1 MKKILLTLLTT
12 LLLAISSITY
22 AEDWVEV
29 GEQDDSTIY
38 VDWDS
43 VRRLE
48 EPDLTVLPS
57 KNPLMYT
64 VKLVKT
70 DDSTLYSKYRVR
82 TVVMYFNSLNQ
93 IDGRNYRLTKSEY
106 LDDNGRLVQT
116 YGTTDF
122 SPIAKGSLGA
132 VVDKYAKAVAVEKG
146 L

>member
-1 MKKILLTLLTT
+1 MKKIFLTFLAT
-12 LLLAISSITY
+12 LLLAFSSITY
-22 AEDWVEV
+22 AENWIEV
-29 GEQDDSTIY
+29 GEQDDSTFF

-43 VRRLE
+43 VQRLNV
-48 EPDLTVLPS
+48 PDLTVQPER
-57 KNPLMYT
+57 NGLMYT

-106 LDDNGRLVQT
+106 LDDNGRVLQT

-122 SPIAKGSLGA
+122 SPIMKGSLGF
-132 VVDKYAKAVAVEKG
+132 VVDKYAKEVAIEKN

>member
-1 MKKILLTLLTT
+1 MKKIFLTFLAT
-12 LLLAISSITY
+12 LLLAFSSITY
-22 AEDWVEV
+22 AENWIEV
-29 GEQDDSTIY
+29 GEQDDSTFF

-43 VRRLE
+43 VQRLNV
-48 EPDLTVLPS
+48 PDLTVQPGR
-57 KNPLMYT
+57 NGLMYT

-106 LDDNGRLVQT
+106 LDDNGRVLQT

-122 SPIAKGSLGA
+122 SPIMKGSLGF
-132 VVDKYAKAVAVEKG
+132 VVDKYAKEVAIEKN